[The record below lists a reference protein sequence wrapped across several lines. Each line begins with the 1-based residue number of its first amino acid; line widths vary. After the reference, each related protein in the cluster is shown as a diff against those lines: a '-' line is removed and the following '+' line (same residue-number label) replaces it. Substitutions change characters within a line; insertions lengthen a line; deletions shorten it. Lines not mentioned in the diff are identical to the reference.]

1 MLGSHTHPAPA
12 PRQKELLP
20 FCFGSPSFSLLG
32 STTAPVGSAPGMDP
46 QSTVLPLPRF
56 PRKSL
61 PFTLA
66 SLGSTK
72 VPCQKDKRFGRP
84 ARGSASYRF
93 FSLRG

>member
-12 PRQKELLP
+12 PVRLDLLP
-20 FCFGSPSFSLLG
+20 FSLLG

-84 ARGSASYRF
+84 VGAQLLTGS
-93 FSLRG
+93 SLSGDKALV